1 MDVAKNPYI
10 LKIIKSD
17 LAVSTFMF
25 LRRVGVSKEQLV
37 MFMNQPIIDEYLTM
51 LDNKGAKTLFNTT
64 NISSIKMKFP
74 SKIAEKKETLG
85 FNK

>member
-1 MDVAKNPYI
+1 
-10 LKIIKSD
+10 
-17 LAVSTFMF
+17 MF

-51 LDNKGAKTLFNTT
+51 LDNKGAKNLFNTT

-74 SKIAEKKETLG
+74 SKIAEKKKHLG
-85 FNK
+85 LIRKN